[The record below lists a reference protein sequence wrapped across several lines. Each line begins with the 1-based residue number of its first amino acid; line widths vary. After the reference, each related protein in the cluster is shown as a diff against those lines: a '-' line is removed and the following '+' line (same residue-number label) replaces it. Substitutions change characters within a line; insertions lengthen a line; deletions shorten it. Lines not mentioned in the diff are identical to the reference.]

1 MSILDELTEGEES
14 GAHKAPPSVL
24 DEMTGLD
31 KDDEADAAEKET
43 AEAAKSEIGQELH
56 VALKGNDPKA
66 IYEAVAKVIAN
77 EG

>member
-1 MSILDELTEGEES
+1 VSILDELTEGEES
-14 GAHKAPPSVL
+14 GAHKAPSVL
-24 DEMTGLD
+24 DELTGLD

>member
-1 MSILDELTEGEES
+1 VSILDELDESGDS
-14 GAHKAPPSVL
+14 GAHKAPSVL
-24 DEMTGLD
+24 DDLTGLD

-43 AEAAKSEIGQELH
+43 ADAAKSEIGQELH
-56 VALKGNDPKA
+56 VAIKGNDPKA